1 MPSWSDYSGT
11 GDSLVAASDALATAL
26 GITSAGD
33 CSNMV
38 CTKNEVTGVWTCVML
53 VFDPAP

>member
-1 MPSWSDYSGT
+1 MPSWGEYSGT

-26 GITSAGD
+26 GSNDSTVIT
-33 CSNMV
+33 NMV
-38 CTKNEVTGVWTCVML
+38 CSKNEVTGVWTCVML